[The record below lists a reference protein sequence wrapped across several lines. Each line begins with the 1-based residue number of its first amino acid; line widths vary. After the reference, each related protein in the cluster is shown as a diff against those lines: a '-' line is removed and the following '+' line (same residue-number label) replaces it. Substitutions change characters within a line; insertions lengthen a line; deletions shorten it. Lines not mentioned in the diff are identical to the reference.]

1 MRLIVISLFLIP
13 LIASAKDPRIDCHQ
27 LAITQTDLTVCSGSK
42 LKDADDELNRVYQ
55 AIRSKYAKN
64 PEFLRKLK
72 SAQLAWI
79 KFRDAEMDAL
89 FPVDD
94 PYYYGS
100 VKSMC
105 QADWLRKIT
114 EQRIIELKRWLEP
127 IEEGDMCGGSIGH
140 YDYE

>member
-1 MRLIVISLFLIP
+1 MRLLTIPLLFIP
-13 LIASAKDPRIDCHQ
+13 LIVSAGEARIDCYQ
-27 LAITQTDLTVCSGSK
+27 SASTQTDLTVCSGSK
-42 LKDADDELNRVYQ
+42 LKDADDGLNRIYQ
-55 AIRSKYAKN
+55 AIRIKYAKN

-89 FPVDD
+89 FPVED

-100 VKSMC
+100 VMPMC

-114 EQRIIELKRWLEP
+114 EQRITELKRWLEP
-127 IEEGDMCGGSIGH
+127 VEEGDICSGSIGQ
-140 YDYE
+140 YGNE